1 MQIWHD
7 TIQADSPSFTS
18 AECGTTECMPD
29 EPRSFCTNLPL
40 TADSIGHVNT
50 LLLEQTRPLHVQKC
64 APERWLACNPTGSGR
79 IVVLDAEAMSLLEQF
94 GTARSTC
101 EVLPIAANA
110 HPERVARAVTLLYS
124 VGLLRDSA
132 TSPMIS
138 GQEETDTLTAWL
150 HVTNACN
157 LRCQYC
163 YLDKTSENMTQ
174 DTAFH
179 ATDAV
184 FRSASR
190 HHYKQVLL
198 KYAGGEASLHMARV
212 LTIHDYALQ
221 LARQTDITLRASILS
236 NGIVLSQRTI
246 NNLKT
251 RDIGVMI
258 SLDGLGYYH
267 DLQRPFIHGKSTFKY
282 IDRTI
287 NLLLTNE
294 LVPHISVTVSQR
306 NLDGLTELLMY
317 ILERRLT
324 FTLSYYRDNDC
335 ATGRDQLQF
344 AEQQMIKAMRSA
356 FSVIERHLP
365 EHSLLGSLID
375 KANLHY
381 PHQHNCN
388 VGQSYLVVDQNGGIA
403 KCHANIKQ
411 TVTTIDANDPLQ
423 VVRDDLAGVQNLPV
437 DQKEGC
443 RVCDWRYWCAGGCPL
458 LAHRVTGRYDV
469 KSPNCH
475 IYQALFPEALHLEA
489 LRLLKY
495 VTPSIL

>member
-7 TIQADSPSFTS
+7 TIQTDSPSFTS
-18 AECGTTECMPD
+18 TERVSDECKRER
-29 EPRSFCTNLPL
+29 PRSSSTNLPL
-40 TADSIGHVNT
+40 TADNVRHVNT
-50 LLLEQTRPLHVQKC
+50 LLLKQTKPLHIQKC

-79 IVVLDAEAMSLLEQF
+79 IVVLDEEAMLLLEQF
-94 GTARSTC
+94 GTAC
-101 EVLPIAANA
+101 ANGEVSPLLANA
-110 HPERVARAVTLLYS
+110 PPERIARAVTLLYS

-132 TSPMIS
+132 TSPIVS

-163 YLDKTSENMTQ
+163 YLEKTSEHMVQ
-174 DTAFH
+174 DTAFR

-184 FRSASR
+184 FRSVSR

-212 LTIHDYALQ
+212 LAIHDYALQ
-221 LARQTDITLRASILS
+221 LSQQADITLQASILS

-251 RDIGVMI
+251 RNIGVMI
-258 SLDGLGYYH
+258 SLDGLGHYH
-267 DLQRPFIHGKSTFKY
+267 DLQRPFINGKSTFKY

-306 NLDGLTELLMY
+306 NLDGLTDLLMY
-317 ILERRLT
+317 ILQRRLT
-324 FTLSYYRDNDC
+324 FTLNYYRDNDC

-344 AEQQMIKAMRSA
+344 TDQQMIKAMRSA
-356 FSVIERHLP
+356 FRVIERHLP
-365 EHSLLGSLID
+365 EYSLLGSLID

-381 PHQHNCN
+381 PHRHNCN

-423 VVRDDLAGVQNLPV
+423 AVRDDLAGVQSLPV

-458 LAHRVTGRYDV
+458 LTHRVTGRYDV

-475 IYQALFPEALHLEA
+475 IYQALFPEAVRLEA